1 MCPRRRSREPGWK
14 ARATGRQECLPHKA
28 SALLRRLRD
37 RGSLASMNRR
47 AFCRGG
53 VLAAA
58 AGVIAKP
65 VVAAAEAPPAPMKLV
80 IGSDHAGFPLKGPV
94 IELLRSWGHTVN
106 DVGTYSTEPVD
117 FPDIARKVCSEIL
130 SGRAQRG
137 IMVCGTGVGAAIAG
151 NKVRG
156 IRAALCHDT
165 FCAHQCVEH
174 DNVNLLC
181 VGAWIIGIKLAEE
194 ILRAYLNA
202 RFSDDEDF
210 RRRVKK
216 LEELEGYRP

>member
-1 MCPRRRSREPGWK
+1 MKRRSF
-14 ARATGRQECLPHKA
+14 C
-28 SALLRRLRD
+28 SAGAL
-37 RGSLASMNRR
+37 G
-47 AFCRGG
+47 
-53 VLAAA
+53 A
-58 AGVIAKP
+58 AGVIAP
-65 VVAAAEAPPAPMKLV
+65 AATASEVASGPSMSLV

-94 IELLRSWGHTVN
+94 IELLGGWGYKVN
-106 DVGTYSTEPVD
+106 DVGTYSAAPVD
-117 FPDIARKVCSEIL
+117 FPDIARRVCGEIL

-174 DNVNLLC
+174 DDVNLLC
-181 VGAWIIGIKLAEE
+181 MGAWIIGIKLAEE
-194 ILRAYLNA
+194 ILRTYLNA
-202 RFSDDEDF
+202 RFSTDEDF

-216 LEELEGYRP
+216 LEELENFRP